1 MRPFPAILETPRLL
15 IKPCDP
21 ATAEAVNAAI
31 RESFTELHAWMPWA
45 EQLPTPDETR
55 THLAGAQADYL
66 SGTDC
71 GLGLWLKATG
81 ACVGG
86 SGLHPRPADP
96 TWREIGY
103 WIHSRHSGQGL
114 ATEAVR
120 GIVEAGFQLGLAA
133 IQLKASERN
142 VASLRVAERAGFE
155 REAILDDG
163 RIDPGGIASR
173 TVLFVR
179 RKE

>member
-1 MRPFPAILETPRLL
+1 MSRTPS
-15 IKPCDP
+15 
-21 ATAEAVNAAI
+21 TADAG
-31 RESFTELHAWMPWA
+31 RFLHGYKRRF
-45 EQLPTPDETR
+45 ERDDV
-55 THLAGAQADYL
+55 AGDD
-66 SGTDC
+66 T
-71 GLGLWLKATG
+71 
-81 ACVGG
+81 
-86 SGLHPRPADP
+86 
-96 TWREIGY
+96 
-103 WIHSRHSGQGL
+103 GQGL

-133 IQLKASERN
+133 VQLKASERN
-142 VASLRVAERAGFE
+142 AASLRVAERAGFE